1 MIGTKKYTG
10 KNGKDFVI
18 RLACAD
24 DFKESIETYTEVARE
39 KIYLNTEEPTPDI
52 LEVWNERWKHNGT
65 NMLFCVAQSEGKL
78 TGGLVLTP
86 YSRSPKTAHVL
97 NLGMW
102 LIKENRGQGMG
113 SALMDYALEWASQ
126 EHGIRK
132 IVLGVWNTNLR
143 AIALYNKFG
152 FHIEGCHR
160 NIAKIQDKLVDEIL
174 MSCDL

>member
-52 LEVWNERWKHNGT
+52 LEVWSERWKHNGT

-86 YSRSPKTAHVL
+86 YSRSPKTVHVL

-160 NIAKIQDKLVDEIL
+160 NIAKIQNKLVDEIL